1 MIPRGNKYLIKAI
14 IVFIFL
20 SALHLTFA
28 QYSSQNSKPDASG
41 NKNGHERYKSGNS
54 TISDASNRNDN
65 RYNRKDDHFTDL
77 FEKKK
82 NRYDRKNDRQDKKD
96 YYNRRDRKDDYRRN
110 DNYRRDRSDDRNR
123 KESENYFHIDRSG
136 RTLWDGKHW
145 DIDDYPLKV
154 YVKESSSRYYKSI
167 YKDYV
172 DYAFEVWDKADK
184 RIDYIFVNS
193 SRYADIS
200 VIFVENLGRKYEENY
215 LGLTEYD
222 MNRNNE
228 IEFSK
233 IQISLIKFNNEKVS
247 DGEIKATIIH
257 ELGHA
262 FGLGHS
268 DSKSDIMYPY
278 IDSDHT
284 AQMTYDELSRGDK
297 AAFNDV
303 IDLGDNELYVWK

>member
-1 MIPRGNKYLIKAI
+1 MLPSRNKFLIKAI

-28 QYSSQNSKPDASG
+28 QYTAHKTKPDASG
-41 NKNGHERYKSGNS
+41 NRNEYERYRSGNS
-54 TISDASNRNDN
+54 TISDASDRNIN
-65 RYNRKDDHFTDL
+65 RYNRKDDNFTNL

-82 NRYDRKNDRQDKKD
+82 NRNDRRDDRRDKND
-96 YYNRRDRKDDYRRN
+96 YDD
-110 DNYRRDRSDDRNR
+110 RRDRSDDRSR
-123 KESENYFHIDRSG
+123 KDSENYFHVDRSG

-145 DIDDYPLKV
+145 DIDDYPLKI

-172 DYAFEVWDKADK
+172 SYAFDVWNNADD
-184 RIDYIFVNS
+184 RIDYTFVNS
-193 SRYADIS
+193 SRNADIY
-200 VIFVENLGRKYEENY
+200 VIFVENLGRKYKENY

-222 MNRNNE
+222 MNRDNE

-233 IQISLIKFNNEKVS
+233 TQISLIKFNDEKVS

-268 DSKSDIMYPY
+268 DCEYDIMYPY

-284 AQMTYDELSRGDK
+284 GKMTYDELSRGDK
-297 AAFNDV
+297 EAIEDV
-303 IDLGDNELYVWK
+303 IDLGENELYVWK

>member
-1 MIPRGNKYLIKAI
+1 MTHGRNKFLVRVI
-14 IVFIFL
+14 ILSIFL

-28 QYSSQNSKPDASG
+28 QYNSHNTKPDASG
-41 NKNGHERYKSGNS
+41 NKNRYESYRSGNS
-54 TISDASNRNDN
+54 TISDASDRNDN
-65 RYNRKDDHFTDL
+65 RYNRKDDHFSDL

-82 NRYDRKNDRQDKKD
+82 NRYDRKD
-96 YYNRRDRKDDYRRN
+96 DRKRN
-110 DNYRRDRSDDRNR
+110 DNYRRERNDDRSR
-123 KESENYFHIDRSG
+123 KDSENYFHVDRSG

-145 DIDDYPLKV
+145 GIDDYPLKV
-154 YVKESSSRYYKSI
+154 YVRESSSRYYKSI

-172 DYAFEVWDKADK
+172 SYAFDVWNKADD
-184 RIDYIFVNS
+184 RIDYTFVNS
-193 SRYADIS
+193 SRNADIS
-200 VIFVENLGRKYEENY
+200 VIFIEDLGKKYEENY

-222 MNRNNE
+222 MSRDNE

-233 IQISLIKFNNEKVS
+233 IQISLIKFKDEKVS

-268 DSKSDIMYPY
+268 DCELDIMYPY

-284 AQMTYDELSRGDK
+284 GKMTYDELSRGDK
-297 AAFNDV
+297 EAIEDV
-303 IDLGDNELYVWK
+303 IDLGENELYVWK